1 MLKSQPPVSVKGV
14 AAIGAIVT
22 LAALTGC
29 VTRTKE
35 VVVERPTQ
43 PATIVVQQPAA
54 APANVRT
61 MPGPIN
67 EQRGVSPGAGYSWLT
82 GYWAWDGYNYV
93 WLEGRWLRQR
103 SMMPASQAS
112 AAIVEPPS
120 ARRLPARRVSPPR
133 IVLQWAIWVRRI
145 SASARVS
152 SSRPG
157 LRASSPATM
166 AIVPSGVPSS

>member
-1 MLKSQPPVSVKGV
+1 MLKSNQPVSVKGV

-43 PATIVVQQPAA
+43 PATIVVQQPAT

-67 EQRGVSPGAGYSWLT
+67 EQRGVACKRH
-82 GYWAWDGYNYV
+82 AV
-93 WLEGRWLRQR
+93 CRRE
-103 SMMPASQAS
+103 QANRIG
-112 AAIVEPPS
+112 IVAFDS
-120 ARRLPARRVSPPR
+120 VK
-133 IVLQWAIWVRRI
+133 
-145 SASARVS
+145 
-152 SSRPG
+152 
-157 LRASSPATM
+157 
-166 AIVPSGVPSS
+166 

>member
-43 PATIVVQQPAA
+43 PATIVVQQPAT

-67 EQRGVSPGAGYSWLT
+67 EQRGVAPAAGYSWLS
-82 GYWAWDGYNYV
+82 GYWAWDG
-93 WLEGRWLRQR
+93 
-103 SMMPASQAS
+103 
-112 AAIVEPPS
+112 
-120 ARRLPARRVSPPR
+120 AR
-133 IVLQWAIWVRRI
+133 
-145 SASARVS
+145 
-152 SSRPG
+152 
-157 LRASSPATM
+157 
-166 AIVPSGVPSS
+166 

>member
-43 PATIVVQQPAA
+43 PATIVVQQPAT

-82 GYWAWDGYNYV
+82 GYWAWDGVRWV
-93 WLEGRWLRQR
+93 WQPGRWIQGAA
-103 SMMPASQAS
+103 PAIPAPQAETMGN
-112 AAIVEPPS
+112 APHATAYWVPGY
-120 ARRLPARRVSPPR
+120 
-133 IVLQWAIWVRRI
+133 WAYNTSSNTWVWT
-145 SASARVS
+145 
-152 SSRPG
+152 PG
-157 LRASSPATM
+157 AWRN
-166 AIVPSGVPSS
+166 

>member
-43 PATIVVQQPAA
+43 PATIVVQQPAT

-67 EQRGVSPGAGYSWLT
+67 EQRGMAGALPCTQRPGCQT
-82 GYWAWDGYNYV
+82 
-93 WLEGRWLRQR
+93 QR
-103 SMMPASQAS
+103 APSQA
-112 AAIVEPPS
+112 
-120 ARRLPARRVSPPR
+120 
-133 IVLQWAIWVRRI
+133 Q
-145 SASARVS
+145 
-152 SSRPG
+152 
-157 LRASSPATM
+157 
-166 AIVPSGVPSS
+166 